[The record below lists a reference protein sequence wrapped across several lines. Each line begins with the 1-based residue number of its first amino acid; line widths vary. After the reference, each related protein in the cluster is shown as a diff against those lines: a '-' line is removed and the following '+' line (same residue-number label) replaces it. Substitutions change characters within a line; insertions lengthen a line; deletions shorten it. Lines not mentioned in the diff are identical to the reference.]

1 VIENYPYLKKY
12 YRFLLD
18 SQMRNA
24 IGHVKTEYFMY
35 EQLIKYYPYTD
46 LKRLNKFKE
55 KSLVDFAYHTFLM
68 KLAILDFVS
77 FIGKWH
83 CRMK

>member
-1 VIENYPYLKKY
+1 MN
-12 YRFLLD
+12 
-18 SQMRNA
+18 SQIRNA
-24 IGHVKTEYFMY
+24 IGHAKTEYFMY

-46 LKRLNKFKE
+46 LKKLNKFKE
-55 KSLVDFAYHTFLM
+55 KSLVDFVYHTFLM

-83 CRMK
+83 YRMK